1 MKVVVTGLVAT
12 YPLGGVAWDYLAYV
26 RGFEALGCD
35 VLYLEDTGQWFYDP
49 RAATFTPDGSRN
61 IRYLATALRQRSKRC
76 AKQWAVRGV
85 DGSLHGWSE
94 EKVTAFCGRADL
106 FLNVSGAC
114 WLRESY
120 RGARC
125 TAYLDSDPGYTHA
138 KLWAAENGGATPD
151 ELFSVELI
159 RSHTHFF
166 SFAENL
172 GASDCSLPSCGFE
185 WKRTR
190 QPICLEQWPVV
201 YAPAARWYTT
211 VMSWKI
217 DVNPPRIGTS
227 AYGDKNVEFQKFV
240 DLPRR
245 APVRLGVALSGQ
257 APREELEAHGWRI
270 RDGYRCS
277 RTMGVYQRFIQCSRA
292 EWSVAKNAYVATRS
306 GWFATRS
313 ASYLASGKPVVLQDT
328 GFSRFLPVGEGLFAF
343 QTADEALAAFDSI
356 ESAYRKH
363 CEAARAVAEQF
374 FSAER
379 VLRQLL
385 QDCGLT

>member
-49 RAATFTPDGSRN
+49 RAGTFTADPSFN
-61 IRYLATALRQRSKRC
+61 VRYLAAALRQQSKRC
-76 AKQWAVRGV
+76 ANQWAVRGV
-85 DGSLHGWSE
+85 DGSLYGWSE
-94 EKVTAFCGRADL
+94 QKVTDFCAKADL

-125 TAYLDSDPGYTHA
+125 TAYLDSDPGYTQA
-138 KLWAAENGGATPD
+138 KLWAAENGVANED
-151 ELFSVELI
+151 ELFSVGLI

-166 SFAENL
+166 SLAENL
-172 GASDCSLPSCGFE
+172 GGQDCRLPTCGFE

-190 QPICLEQWPVV
+190 QPICLEDWPLV
-201 YAPAARWYTT
+201 YTPQARWYTT

-217 DVNPPRIGTS
+217 DVNPPRIGNEH
-227 AYGDKNVEFQKFV
+227 YGDKNVEFEKFF

-245 APVRLGVALSGQ
+245 APVRLRVALSGA
-257 APREELEAHGWRI
+257 APRAELKAHGWCVS
-270 RDGYRCS
+270 DGYRCS
-277 RTMGVYQRFIQCSRA
+277 RTMRIYRRFIQRSRA

-313 ASYLASGKPVVLQDT
+313 VSYLASGKPVVLQDT

-343 QTADEALAAFDSI
+343 GTEDEALAAFDSI
-356 ESAYRKH
+356 ETDYRKH
-363 CEAARAVAEQF
+363 CEAARALAEQF

-379 VLRQLL
+379 VLAQLL
-385 QDCGLT
+385 VDCGLA

>member
-49 RAATFTPDGSRN
+49 RAATFTPDPSFHV
-61 IRYLATALRQRSKRC
+61 RYLEKALRERTKRS
-76 AKQWAVRGV
+76 ATQWAVRAP
-85 DGSLHGWSE
+85 DGSLYGWN
-94 EKVTAFCGRADL
+94 EKKVADFCARADL

-114 WLRESY
+114 WLREPY

-125 TAYLDSDPGYTHA
+125 IAYLDSDPGYTHA
-138 KLWAAENGGATPD
+138 KLWAAQAGVATAD
-151 ELFSVELI
+151 ELFSVSLI
-159 RSHTHFF
+159 RAHTHFF
-166 SFAENL
+166 SLAENL
-172 GASDCSLPSCGFE
+172 GAADCLLPTCNIQ
-185 WKRTR
+185 WKPTR
-190 QPICLEQWPVV
+190 QPLFLPDWPFV
-201 YAPAARWYTT
+201 YTPRARWYTT

-217 DVNPPRIGTS
+217 DVRPPRIGVVH
-227 AYGDKNVEFQKFV
+227 YGDKNVEFQKFV

-245 APVRLGVALSGQ
+245 APVPLRVALSGA
-257 APREELEAHGWRI
+257 APRDELEAHGWRVA
-270 RDGYRCS
+270 DGYRCS
-277 RTMGVYQRFIQCSRA
+277 RTMRIYQKFIQRSRG

-328 GFSRFLPVGEGLFAF
+328 GFSRFLPTGEGLFAF
-343 QTADEALAAFDSI
+343 HTIDEALAAFDSI
-356 ESAYRKH
+356 EAAYPRH
-363 CEAARAVAEQF
+363 CKAARALAEQF

-379 VLRQLL
+379 VLSQLL
-385 QDCGLT
+385 RDCGLA